1 MYYQIICHESWQRDH
16 RKGVTCSVVHLV
28 CSLQVFKVK
37 ENRDFNRGFYECN
50 SNTRLYNKNSK
61 KQKVNAGFASFFSFV
76 LQLLIASVWKTEDV
90 KVCLFFCHRLQND
103 HVTIFCVAFNQYQTF
118 LSHNGWTVYKQWDL
132 KTHLTLHSS
141 VQC

>member
-37 ENRDFNRGFYECN
+37 ENRDFNRRFYECN

-61 KQKVNAGFASFFSFV
+61 KQSVNAGFASFFSFV

-90 KVCLFFCHRLQND
+90 KGVFFFVCFSATDFKMTILQ
-103 HVTIFCVAFNQYQTF
+103 V
-118 LSHNGWTVYKQWDL
+118 
-132 KTHLTLHSS
+132 S
-141 VQC
+141 VQLLINTKHFSHTMDGLHTSSGI